1 MSTDLSN
8 NLTIESII
16 NSTPSMESLEFL
28 SFLLTG
34 SLPTNSTTSTLRPQL
49 RPRNF
54 RNSPIIDVSNI
65 TTFNNLPN
73 LDHLLSVADL
83 SSSLQNRNSNST
95 DINELYADISNNIDN
110 LSNNDANTD
119 YYRRFL
125 EDILHLPPIPGLV
138 PSNHIRNLLR
148 ETLLG
153 DKNPIKHTLSVE
165 GEKTVKTVEFDP
177 EIYPEITCCPIT
189 IKEFKKGD
197 QISQLPCNHLFNTEA
212 ILKWLKEEKAECP
225 ICRFKLE
232 SKEEKLENN
241 NTSTNTPPILPR
253 QNIRLTHPFGPNMQ
267 PRSS

>member
-1 MSTDLSN
+1 M
-8 NLTIESII
+8 
-16 NSTPSMESLEFL
+16 
-28 SFLLTG
+28 
-34 SLPTNSTTSTLRPQL
+34 
-49 RPRNF
+49 
-54 RNSPIIDVSNI
+54 
-65 TTFNNLPN
+65 
-73 LDHLLSVADL
+73 
-83 SSSLQNRNSNST
+83 
-95 DINELYADISNNIDN
+95 
-110 LSNNDANTD
+110 
-119 YYRRFL
+119 
-125 EDILHLPPIPGLV
+125 V
-138 PSNHIRNLLR
+138 PSNHMRNLLR

-153 DKNPIKHTLSVE
+153 DKNPIKHTLSAE